1 MLKYAINDIRLFY
14 ENDLRF
20 WSSLNE
26 ITTEW
31 VRQYV
36 NVKAK
41 PEKLAL
47 ALTMS
52 GLEVESIEHVEEYIF
67 EIGVTPNRGDCLS
80 IMGVAREISAAFGLP
95 LKPPSFAFTKGKG
108 EMAGA

>member
-1 MLKYAINDIRLFY
+1 MRLP
-14 ENDLRF
+14 LG
-20 WSSLNE
+20 
-26 ITTEW
+26 W

-47 ALTMS
+47 ALTIS
-52 GLEVESIEHVEEYIF
+52 GLEVESIERVGGECIF

-80 IMGVAREISAAFGLP
+80 IIGIAREISAAFGLP
-95 LKPPSFAFTKGKG
+95 LKPPPSLP
-108 EMAGA
+108 